1 MTPETYVFEPE
12 FASKAP
18 ATNSMQSDGAASE
31 DTIVSESSISRS
43 KFSSPPH
50 SVVVVSQ
57 DPVARLTLWLPGQV
71 QDAEH
76 REILGSE
83 SEDKLA
89 VQVEASDTVSND
101 LPEEQPST
109 TDEGSLLNTPTNGI
123 GALNLNVLTLA
134 NWMSPPHLEKVAI
147 AEDSQIKTWSPQEVE
162 IPLLDE
168 ITINVL
174 NQDDFDHMKGE
185 PADAAERHRLGTN
198 DAGPVIRSKLQFS
211 KGVDGLQML
220 SYEEEVVKQQEE
232 EGRISG
238 CGIKRKRE
246 PRRKG
251 LRSTFL
257 DLLR

>member
-1 MTPETYVFEPE
+1 MSPETFVFEPE

-18 ATNSMQSDGAASE
+18 ATDSMQSDGAASE
-31 DTIVSESSISRS
+31 DTIVSGSRG

-76 REILGSE
+76 GEIIGSE
-83 SEDKLA
+83 SEDKRA
-89 VQVEASDTVSND
+89 VQVEASDAVSND
-101 LPEEQPST
+101 LPEQQPST

-123 GALNLNVLTLA
+123 GALNFNVLTLA
-134 NWMSPPHLEKVAI
+134 DWMSPPHLEKAAI

-168 ITINVL
+168 ITISVL
-174 NQDDFDHMKGE
+174 NQDDFNQMKEE
-185 PADAAERHRLGTN
+185 PVDAAARQGLGTN

-220 SYEEEVVKQQEE
+220 SYEEEVVKQQEG
-232 EGRISG
+232 EGGLSR

-246 PRRKG
+246 PRQKG